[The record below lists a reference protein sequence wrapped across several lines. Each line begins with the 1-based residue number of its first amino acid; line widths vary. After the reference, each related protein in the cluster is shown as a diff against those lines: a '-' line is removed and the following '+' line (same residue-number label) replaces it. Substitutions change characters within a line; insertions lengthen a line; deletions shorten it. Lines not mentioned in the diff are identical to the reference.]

1 MRIIDAHSFQKTIRE
16 YRDSY
21 PNAPTR
27 QAVCN
32 IFLSMLGDENQTP
45 TIDPESLRPQGEW
58 IDKGEVG
65 LPDVHR
71 YQCSNCKT
79 EELMF
84 SYRKADYCPNCGA
97 RKRPIQSPTVT

>member
-58 IDKGEVG
+58 EAYPSD
-65 LPDVHR
+65 R
-71 YQCSNCKT
+71 YRRCSHCKT
-79 EELMF
+79 EWEQEKIP
-84 SYRKADYCPNCGA
+84 RIANYCLYCGA
-97 RKRPIQSPTVT
+97 KMKNGGEL